1 MSLTI
6 IMYHYVRKLEGSL
19 YPSIKGRTVD
29 EFKGQLDHIDNNFS
43 VVTAEEVIA
52 AIKGEHDLP
61 DNAAWLTFD
70 DGYIDHYENVFP
82 LLQDKGWQGSFFPPS
97 CAILYGEIL
106 DVNLAHFILAA
117 QPDVEK
123 IIMEIKTFIESFSQN
138 VHVLNFST
146 YWEKLAHPSRY
157 DPAEVIF
164 IKRILQYAL
173 PKDLHNKLAR
183 QLFRKFVTTDMKAFA
198 AELYMSA
205 DQIKTMVQN
214 GMYVG
219 NHGTRHYWMD
229 QLTAEQQLAEIN
241 ESKEFLHSMGAP
253 INEWV
258 MCYPY
263 GAHNESL
270 RTCLKKNGC
279 VAALTTEVS
288 VANIGIDQPLELP
301 RLDTN
306 DFPVS
311 VN

>member
-6 IMYHYVRKLEGSL
+6 IMYHYVRDLDGSS
-19 YPSIKGRTVD
+19 YPAIKGRTVE
-29 EFKGQLDHIDNNFS
+29 EFKGQLDHIDENFS
-43 VVTAEEVIA
+43 VVTAESVMA
-52 AIKGEHDLP
+52 AIKGEESLP
-61 DNAAWLTFD
+61 DDAAWLTFD
-70 DGYIDHYENVFP
+70 DGYLDHYENVFP
-82 LLQDKGWQGSFFPPS
+82 LLHDRGWQGSFFPPS
-97 CAILYGEIL
+97 CAILDGEIL

-117 QPDVEK
+117 QPNVEK
-123 IIMEIKTFIESFSQN
+123 IILEIKTFIESFSQN
-138 VHVLNFST
+138 AHVLNFSA

-164 IKRILQYAL
+164 IKRILQFAL

-205 DQIKTMVQN
+205 DQIKNMIQN
-214 GMYVG
+214 GMYIG
-219 NHGTRHYWMD
+219 NHGTKHFWID
-229 QLTAEQQLAEIN
+229 QLTPEQQAAEIN
-241 ESKEFLHSMGAP
+241 ESIDFLRQMGAP
-253 INEWV
+253 VKEWV

-263 GAHNESL
+263 GAHNKSL
-270 RTCLKKNGC
+270 RTLLKKNGC

-288 VANIGIDQPLELP
+288 VAKIGKNQPLELP